1 MSTYEGLLF
10 LHVTATAFWLG
21 AELLVEI
28 LVHRAERQG
37 NPAAMR
43 RLFDEFNALDPI
55 FMPATLVV
63 LATGI
68 AMVIDG
74 AWSFGEPWIVIGL
87 SGFAFIYLY
96 GFGYLQPQVNR
107 LQAMSEGEAATGSEA
122 QALIRRFFA
131 LWRIE
136 TAVLLVLVFD
146 MTVKPTGEDTGT
158 LVVMVVVLVIAIAD
172 SLWRARAVAQHS
184 ASRPGIHQAGV
195 SNGEQSARG
204 VGEP

>member
-1 MSTYEGLLF
+1 MSAYEGLVF
-10 LHVTATAFWLG
+10 LHVTSVAFWLG

-37 NPAAMR
+37 DPAAMR

-55 FMPATLVV
+55 FMPTTLVV

-74 AWSFGEPWIVIGL
+74 PWSFGSLWTVIGF
-87 SGFAFIYLY
+87 SGFGFIYLY

-107 LQAMSEGEAATGSEA
+107 LQAMSEGEAATGPEA
-122 QALIRRFFA
+122 QALMRRFFS

-136 TAVLLVLVFD
+136 TAVLFLLVFD

-158 LVVMVVVLVIAIAD
+158 LVVMAAALVVAIAY
-172 SLWRARAVAQHS
+172 SLWRARAIGS
-184 ASRPGIHQAGV
+184 PGKRLP
-195 SNGEQSARG
+195 SF
-204 VGEP
+204 

>member
-1 MSTYEGLLF
+1 MTSYELLLF
-10 LHVTATAFWLG
+10 LHVSAVAFWLG

-37 NPAAMR
+37 NPAAIR

-55 FMPATLVV
+55 SMPVTLVV

-87 SGFAFIYLY
+87 SGVAFIYLY

-107 LQAMSEGEAATGSEA
+107 LQAMSEDQAATGPAA
-122 QALIRRFFA
+122 QALMRRFFA

-136 TAVLLVLVFD
+136 TAVLFLLVFD

-158 LVVMVVVLVIAIAD
+158 LVVMAAALVVAIAY
-172 SLWRARAVAQHS
+172 SLWRARAIAQHS
-184 ASRPGIHQAGV
+184 ASRPGIHHAGD
-195 SNGEQSARG
+195 SKRT
-204 VGEP
+204 